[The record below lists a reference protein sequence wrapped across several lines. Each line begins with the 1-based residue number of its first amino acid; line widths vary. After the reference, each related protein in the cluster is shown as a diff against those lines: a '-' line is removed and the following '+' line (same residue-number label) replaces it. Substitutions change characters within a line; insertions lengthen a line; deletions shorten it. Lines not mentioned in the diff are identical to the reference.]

1 MKGLEY
7 ISKTFGVSYSEIAK
21 RLGVSRGLVNLWI
34 NNDRDIPQKRLEEL
48 TQIQEFKGIPK
59 VYFSKELSSSEQMEI
74 QIIKLER
81 EDISY
86 EVPIYDNEG
95 VEIGWEKRFENETI
109 INHFRKQIERA
120 KSIEKLNTE
129 INKLVTN
136 DEVED
141 EVNLHIKHRT
151 DNLDALLNTTRVLKS
166 DNSQQKEAL
175 KLILNVFDI
184 DNYEIEDETMASFID
199 DTFISRFVPNGKKKL
214 AQDLI
219 RILLEHKI
227 ITSQNLNSYCNKKE

>member
-48 TQIQEFKGIPK
+48 MQIQEFEGIPK

-74 QIIKLER
+74 QIIKLKR

-86 EVPIYDNEG
+86 EIPVYDDEG
-95 VEIGWEKRFENETI
+95 VEIGWETRFENETI

-120 KSIEKLNTE
+120 KDIEKLNAE

-141 EVNLHIKHRT
+141 EINLHIKHHT
-151 DNLDALLNTTRVLKS
+151 DNLDAFLSTTRVLKS
-166 DNSQQKEAL
+166 DNNQQKEAL

-184 DNYEIEDETMASFID
+184 DNYEVKDEITALFID
-199 DTFISRFVPNGKKKL
+199 DTFISRFVPNGKKEF

-219 RILLEHKI
+219 RLLVEHKVL
-227 ITSQNLNSYCNKKE
+227 TSQHLKSYCNKRE